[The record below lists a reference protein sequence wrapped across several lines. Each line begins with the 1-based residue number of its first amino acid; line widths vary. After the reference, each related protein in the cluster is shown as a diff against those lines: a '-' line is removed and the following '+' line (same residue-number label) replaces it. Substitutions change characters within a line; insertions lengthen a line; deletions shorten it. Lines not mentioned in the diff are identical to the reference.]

1 MGQLRNLTYVNF
13 LSCQYIKKLSDLSIA
28 TPNIKQLNLNE
39 CRNLV
44 EVHDSVGC
52 LDKLEKW
59 ELNYCTELRIL
70 PSCLIMKSLK
80 HLDLYQCTRLEK
92 FRDIPHEMDGL
103 NYLTFIGT
111 SIRELPPSLEMVGSK
126 DLGFMYLE
134 S

>member
-44 EVHDSVGC
+44 EVHDFVGC

-111 SIRELPPSLEMVGSK
+111 SIRELTPSLEMVGSK